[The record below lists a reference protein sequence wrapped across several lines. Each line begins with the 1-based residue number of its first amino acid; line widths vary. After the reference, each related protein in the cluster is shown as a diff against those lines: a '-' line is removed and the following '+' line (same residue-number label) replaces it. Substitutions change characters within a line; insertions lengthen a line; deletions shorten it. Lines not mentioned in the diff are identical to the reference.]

1 MIFDKNTFDS
11 GKVTLIPDSTEKLIE
26 NPGCTNLKRLPARAN
41 LIPSKRAGIYFK
53 NKEESE
59 YLLSLCGDYKFSYQS
74 CDMLEDFYGEN
85 YDDTN
90 WDTIDVP
97 SMWQYRG
104 YGKCDYP
111 NTCYPIPFDPPYVRK
126 ENPVGYYRREFTV
139 ENPADRMILHFCGVD
154 NAFFVYVNGE
164 FAGFSKGSRIPTEFD
179 VTEYIKKGKNIL
191 AVKVFTY
198 SDATYLE
205 NQDMLLANGIFREVY
220 LLMLSKNH
228 IWDYRVTTEYD
239 SISVDIVP
247 GAGYDKDCKV
257 NISLDDMNVK
267 LDIADSVKHTFVL
280 PDAKL
285 WNAETPNLYNLTIT
299 LEKNGEVVEIH
310 SKKVGIMH
318 TSVEGN
324 KFLVNGKPVYIK
336 GVNRHENS
344 FKNGRTLTVEQIE
357 KELRLIKESNLNA
370 IRCAHYTNHP
380 ATYEIATEIGLYLMD
395 EADIETHGAMVTG
408 DQGYISKLPE
418 WYPSYIDRVER
429 MCESNKN
436 ETCIFMW
443 SIGNECGQG
452 ENIRKCEQYIR
463 KFDPTREI
471 MQVQDDP
478 INPEFIHF
486 RKAGYKPQSFIEEN
500 YPPDGYPVIYV
511 EYAHS
516 MGNSPGFLEGYWD
529 YIYENEHIPG
539 GFVWEFK
546 NHGFYVED
554 ENGTPYTL
562 YGGDFGEYCHWANFN
577 LDGLL
582 LSDGTPKPTWYELAE
597 VSSPIYAKFEDER
610 VKLLNTNDF
619 TNAGY
624 IKLKWELCEDIAIV
638 KNGEMQLPD
647 FAPHTWYEPNLDLE
661 IPNVNASARY
671 FLNLHYYDGEK
682 RLASKQFE
690 LTGNRVLC
698 EHKTVAA
705 DHTIYQKDG
714 CLCVDGKDFSVKFQ
728 DGLICNYV
736 VGGKELIS
744 ERCELCFYRAPTDN
758 DGIEKFRRRY
768 ITKWNQIFLKEF
780 RFRFGGMSVE
790 KKQDKTEIIVTGKC
804 CPTAKN
810 VGYTMEIRYEIFN
823 DGMVFF
829 DIVGDPYGRMTEE
842 IPRIGIM
849 FTLDKKYQKVQ
860 WYGRGKN
867 QSYGD
872 CTLAAPV
879 GLYDG
884 DISELNF
891 MFDYPQETGN
901 HENTAFVRVNDGKN
915 GITVTS
921 NEYFAYSYHNMT
933 LKNLTDAFHS
943 NEIVEAEKNYLY
955 IDYKMRPLGSH
966 SCGPNPEPEFELH
979 PHKFR
984 FCFTLCA
991 DMGTDKALELTRC
1004 DFGAKTEA
1012 LSDRYIAPPEIMRAL
1027 MYADCDIN

>member
-1 MIFDKNTFDS
+1 MIFDKNTFDN
-11 GKVTLIPDSTEKLIE
+11 GKVTLIQDSLENLIE
-26 NPGCTNLKRLPARAN
+26 NPGCTNLKRLPARVN
-41 LIPSKRAGIYFK
+41 LIPAKKAGVYFK

-59 YLLSLCGDYKFSYQS
+59 FLMPLCGDYRFSYQPY
-74 CDMLEDFYGEN
+74 DNLDDFYAEN
-85 YDDTN
+85 YNDSE

-126 ENPVGYYRREFTV
+126 ENPVGYYRREFTID
-139 ENPADRMILHFCGVD
+139 EPSERSILHFCGVD

-179 VTEYIKKGKNIL
+179 VTEFVKKGRNVL

-205 NQDMLLANGIFREVY
+205 NQDMLLANGIFRDVY
-220 LLMLSKNH
+220 LLKLGKNH

-239 SISVDIVP
+239 SISVDIKP
-247 GAGYDKDCKV
+247 GEGYDKDCKV
-257 NISLDDMNVK
+257 NITLDGMSVR
-267 LDIADSVKHTFVL
+267 LDISDSIKHKFII

-285 WNAETPNLYNLTIT
+285 WTAETPNLYDLTIA
-299 LEKNGEVVEIH
+299 LEKNGEVLEVH
-310 SKKVGIMH
+310 SKRVGIMH
-318 TSVEGN
+318 TSVDGN

-336 GVNRHENS
+336 GVNRHENN
-344 FKNGRTLTVEQIE
+344 FWNGRTLSVEQIE
-357 KELRLIKESNLNA
+357 KELRLIKDSNLNA
-370 IRCAHYTNHP
+370 VRCAHYTNHP

-395 EADIETHGAMVTG
+395 EADMETHGAMVTG
-408 DQGYISKLPE
+408 DQGYLSKIPE

-486 RKAGYKPQSFIEEN
+486 RKAGYKSQSFIEEN
-500 YPPDGYPVIYV
+500 YPPEGYPVVYV

-529 YIYENEHIPG
+529 YIYANEHVAG

-546 NHGFYVED
+546 NHGFYAED

-582 LSDGTPKPTWYELAE
+582 LSDGTPKPSWYELKE
-597 VSSPIYAKFEDER
+597 VSSPIYAKYENGHIR
-610 VKLLNTNDF
+610 LLNTNDF

-624 IKLKWELCEDIAIV
+624 ITLRWELREDYIAV
-638 KNGEMQLPD
+638 KTGEMQLPD
-647 FAPHTWYEPNLDLE
+647 FAPHTWFEPSLDLSLA
-661 IPNVNASARY
+661 NTNKSARY
-671 FLNLHYYDGEK
+671 YLDIHYCDGEK
-682 RLASKQFE
+682 VLASKQFE
-690 LTGNRVLC
+690 LTDKRILQKHEAKVA
-698 EHKTVAA
+698 EHK
-705 DHTIYQKDG
+705 IYQKNG
-714 CLCVDGKDFSVKFQ
+714 KLCVDGKDFGIEFS
-728 DGLICNYV
+728 DGLISKYTV
-736 VGGKELIS
+736 EGKELIS
-744 ERCELCFYRAPTDN
+744 DRCEFCFYRAPTDN

-780 RFRFGGMSVE
+780 RFRLGGMTVE
-790 KKQDKTEIIVTGKC
+790 KLAAKTEIVVKGKC

-810 VGYTMEIRYEIFN
+810 VGYNMEIRYEIYA
-823 DGMVFF
+823 DGKIFF
-829 DIVGDPYGRMTEE
+829 DIVGDPYGRMATE

-849 FTLDKKYQKVQ
+849 FTMPKDYKNVQ
-860 WYGRGKN
+860 WYGRGKQ
-867 QSYGD
+867 QSYND
-872 CTLAAPV
+872 CRLAAPI
-879 GLYDG
+879 GLYSG

-891 MFDYPQETGN
+891 MFDYPQDTGN
-901 HENTAFVRVNDGKN
+901 HENTLFVSVGNGEK
-915 GITVTS
+915 GITIAS
-921 NEYFAYSYHNMT
+921 NEYFAYSYHGMS

-943 NEIVEAEKNYLY
+943 NEIVEADKNYLY
-955 IDYKMRPLGSH
+955 IDYKMRGLGSH

-979 PHKFR
+979 PHTFR
-984 FCFTLCA
+984 FCFTLGEDRGA
-991 DMGTDKALELTRC
+991 EAALALTRS

-1012 LSDRYIAPPEIMRAL
+1012 LSEAYVPTETIARAL
-1027 MYADCDIN
+1027 LYADCDIN